1 MCSNNTLVAALVD
14 RLTYHSGVLNMN
26 NFLPPAE
33 PDKELNG
40 SNIHEHS
47 GSKIRDHVAQ
57 FFIDIYRS
65 WNRNCMIGISTIVK
79 QMISKN

>member
-1 MCSNNTLVAALVD
+1 
-14 RLTYHSGVLNMN
+14 MN

-40 SNIHEHS
+40 SNIHEHSGSIFHDHS